1 MASRRSG
8 VRSPSAPPDWFAQTL
23 AAGSPTT
30 VIADRAERA
39 VARPSP
45 TVSRMRSCVLL
56 KFGEIVL
63 KGRNRVLFYAQLR
76 RNVQRLLRDLGPLE
90 LRQRGGVLAVLSPA
104 PVGELAER
112 ARYVLGVNLLHPALV
127 LEKTP
132 DAACAAAID
141 LLRSR
146 QGATFAVRA
155 RRRDKSFGLTSQEL
169 ATVVGRAV
177 QDELDLD
184 VDLSQPDLEVYLEV
198 DKRELFAYSE
208 RIPGPGGLPVG
219 VSGRALCLVSG
230 GIDSPVAAYRAM
242 KRGLRCDFVHFS
254 GRPFT
259 GPESIYKAYAHV
271 AQLDRFQCGSRMFVV
286 PFGTAQRTI
295 ATAGAARLQVLAQ
308 RRLMLRVASVLAR
321 QEGAEALVTGDSL
334 GQVSSQTLRNLAVV
348 EEAADVPVLRPL
360 VAWDKSEI
368 VREAQQLGTYEVAN
382 LPAEDCCTLFSSP
395 LAETRAAPEHLARL
409 EARLDLE
416 AVISELVSTAEVV
429 RPRLDREPAEV
440 AVS

>member
-1 MASRRSG
+1 
-8 VRSPSAPPDWFAQTL
+8 
-23 AAGSPTT
+23 
-30 VIADRAERA
+30 
-39 VARPSP
+39 
-45 TVSRMRSCVLL
+45 MRSCVLL

-104 PVGELAER
+104 PAGELAER
-112 ARYVLGVNLLHPALV
+112 ARYLLGVNLLHPALV

-141 LLRSR
+141 LLRGR

-177 QDELDLD
+177 QDELDLG
-184 VDLSQPDLEVYLEV
+184 VDLSRPDLEVYLEV

-271 AQLDRFQCGSRMFVV
+271 ARLDRFQCGSRMFVV

-368 VREAQQLGTYEVAN
+368 VREAQELETYEVAN

-409 EARLDLE
+409 EARLDLD
-416 AVISELVSTAEVV
+416 AVVAELVSAAEVV